1 MQPDE
6 RLHTLKNRLRV
17 LVADDHSL
25 VRSGIIGLL
34 EAADIEVVGEASNGR
49 EALEVAEQLR
59 PEVVLMDIR
68 MPVMDGIEATF
79 GMTRLSPPPKVLVLT
94 TFDLDEYVYRALEA
108 GASGFLLKDARPER
122 LVDAVR
128 TVAAGD
134 SLLAPEITKRL
145 IERYLVVPQQAS
157 LPSDLTPRELEV
169 WLLLARGLSNAEI
182 GRELYLTEATVKA
195 HVTRLLAKL
204 GLRDRVQAV
213 VAAYETGAV
222 LPGRPREST
231 Q

>member
-1 MQPDE
+1 MHIDKQLRTIE
-6 RLHTLKNRLRV
+6 SGLRV
-17 LVADDHSL
+17 LVVDDHSL

-34 EAADIEVVGEASNGR
+34 EAADIDVVGEASNGR
-49 EALEVAEQLR
+49 EALEVAERLH

-68 MPVMDGIEATF
+68 MPVMDGIEATSV
-79 GMTRLSPPPKVLVLT
+79 MTRLSPPPKVLVLT

-204 GLRDRVQAV
+204 GLRDRVQAI

-231 Q
+231 P